1 MQRPLEPPS
10 EDFPDPIG
18 CKPVSRPLRHKIDT
32 FQQTY
37 FVIDS
42 FQELFDK
49 TAPDFTPVYER
60 IGALPDI
67 AADAGA
73 ETAARA

>member
-1 MQRPLEPPS
+1 MHR
-10 EDFPDPIG
+10 D
-18 CKPVSRPLRHKIDT
+18 
-32 FQQTY
+32 

-60 IGALPDI
+60 LRALPEI
-67 AADAGA
+67 AADA
-73 ETAARA
+73 RATEEEAIQH